1 MNFEDADS
9 KFPRFKNYVTYDI
22 PKLALPDKD
31 GKHNAAFNALVKWAK
46 ITSEQATQLMTP
58 GKNPSILLAAVS
70 AKEALHEFPHKVSVP
85 PSLVESY
92 EKNDHSGTVLT
103 NNGNR
108 IYKVGLFLLEAI
120 VAGSL
125 SNFSTDKKDSGMSR
139 VNKAIGGFEQ
149 EAYGGIKDRVFVP

>member
-1 MNFEDADS
+1 MIFKDADG
-9 KFPRFKNYVTYDI
+9 KFPRFKIYVSHDI
-22 PKLALPDKD
+22 SNLALPDKD

-46 ITSEQATQLMTP
+46 ITREQATQLITA
-58 GKNPSILLAAVS
+58 GNNPSILLAAVS
-70 AKEALHEFPHKVSVP
+70 AKEALHEFPEKVSVP
-85 PSLVESY
+85 PGLVESY
-92 EKNDHSGTVLT
+92 EKYHHSATVLT

-149 EAYGGIKDRVFVP
+149 DAYGGIKDRVFVP